1 MLRELNLRN
10 VGPSPTLTAEFGPRL
25 NLVTGDNGLGK
36 SFLLDVA
43 WWALSRQWPRDLN
56 PRLTS
61 GYPARP
67 RDPSETATIGFTL
80 AAASGAFTDTRR
92 YDADAQRWSNP
103 RGRPHRP
110 GLVIYAHAEGGFS
123 VYDPARNYW
132 KDREG
137 EADGWPRGYSFTQA
151 EVWDGLRQGA
161 GDHSR
166 VVCLGLL
173 ADWAN
178 WINKDGEDAA
188 LMRRVLELLSPEGEA
203 YEVGPLLR
211 LSLDDAR
218 DIPSFN
224 TQYGKA
230 IPSVHASAGMRRIL
244 GLCYMIAWSW
254 REHKIAARERNQP
267 HASQLLLL
275 VDEIE
280 AHLHPLW
287 QRTILKSI
295 MGLAEIFQTAF
306 SLQSIIVTHSPI
318 VMAAAEPLFDHDTD
332 RWLDFDLN
340 AEAGQV
346 SLLARDFIRQGTAGR
361 WLTTEAFHLGSEG
374 RSLEAEAVIAEA
386 NELVDAAMQ
395 GHVAGEEVL
404 GVIEAKIAAVLPE
417 FDEFRVRWDAWRQAR
432 AGS

>member
-10 VGPSPTLTAEFGPRL
+10 VGPSPTLNAEFGSRL
-25 NLVTGDNGLGK
+25 NLLTGDNGLGK

-67 RDPSETATIGFTL
+67 RDPSVPAEISFKL
-80 AAASGAFTDTRR
+80 DAASGTFADSRR
-92 YDADAQRWSNP
+92 YDPEAQRWTNK

-132 KDREG
+132 KDRPG
-137 EADGWPRGYSFTQA
+137 EPDGWPRGYTFTQA
-151 EVWDGLRQGA
+151 EVWDGLRQGS

-173 ADWAN
+173 ADWSN
-178 WINKDGEDAA
+178 WINKNGEDAA

-203 YEVGPLLR
+203 YEVGPLVR

-224 TQYGKA
+224 TRYGRA

-254 REHKIAARERNQP
+254 REHRIAARERNQP
-267 HASQLLLL
+267 VASQLLLL

-280 AHLHPLW
+280 AHLHPRW
-287 QRTILKSI
+287 QRTILKSL
-295 MGLAEIFQTAF
+295 MGLAQASETEF
-306 SLQSIIVTHSPI
+306 SLQSVVVTHSPI
-318 VMAAAEPLFDHDTD
+318 VMAAAEPLFDHCTD
-332 RWLDFDLN
+332 RWLAFDIDP
-340 AEAGQV
+340 ADGQV
-346 SLLARDFIRQGTAGR
+346 SLIRRDFIRQGTAGR

-386 NELVDAAMQ
+386 TSLVDAALQ
-395 GHVAGEEVL
+395 GEAANEEEV
-404 GVIEAKIAAVLPE
+404 GQVEAKIAAFLPE

-432 AGS
+432 KAP